1 MPNFEYNKDYPF
13 AAFITNLGKYNEG
26 ELVGEWVKFPT
37 TAEEM
42 QEVFKRIGI
51 GEKDDFGYVYEE
63 WFITDYDCY
72 VDGLY
77 DKLGEYSNID
87 ELNYLASKLDDMIQ
101 DDYNRF
107 CAAVHMGE
115 HTSSIQDLINLT
127 ENLDCYDVYAGI
139 GDDDDL
145 GRYFLEDVSAVPEYL
160 QNYIDYEAYGRDVRF
175 SQGGE
180 FTDFGYVVDSGSRF
194 VEFYNGGHED
204 IPEEY
209 RVMSFETEEELTD
222 EKRSEW
228 AKDLAFDLDEFF
240 RQQDPA
246 YATEN
251 PDEAAAKQALHDKLF
266 AGRISAI
273 VERLAALGQVEGD
286 YLPNRVANYKELT
299 GYEEFLDIDTDALRQ
314 AIQNP
319 DPSRVEAMLDF
330 AVKAEQEYAAEAAAY
345 VQTPDDIIRQAQ
357 ALQDQPDDHLTGESV
372 QTPRGSFHLTSL
384 SKEQMEAAGYGVH
397 HNSEDGRYHIMGNG
411 TRAFA
416 VVNAELKEQEHHAEV
431 SALAAEIDH
440 TFREY
445 SHDYAGFFPKED
457 VQRMVLAE
465 AIQEGKTPEIKT
477 GLINLSR
484 EMDIREEMAPLI
496 QKLDA
501 YEKDHNIGTYMV
513 YQLKGGDENRDI
525 RREPLDYVYS
535 IGRTLD
541 ATNYELVYAAS
552 LTPGETPDAIY
563 RDLNIDIPGNY
574 RGQPMCMSD
583 VLVFREYGKDTA
595 LYCDRAT
602 FIEVPQFLNPQQVK
616 EKENPLRTAEMT
628 IEDDYGMIDGV
639 INNGRRDEP
648 QGKPSI
654 RERLEAAKKEIAQ
667 QKPPEGKRPG
677 RDVPEQGD
685 L

>member
-1 MPNFEYNKDYPF
+1 MPKFEYDKDYPF

-37 TAEEM
+37 TPEEM

-51 GEKDDFGYVYEE
+51 GEKDDFGYEYEE

-87 ELNYLASKLDDMIQ
+87 ELNYLASKLDDMMQ
-101 DDYNRF
+101 YDYDKF
-107 CAAVHMGE
+107 CAAVTVGD

-127 ENLDCYDVYAGI
+127 ENLDCYEVYSDI
-139 GDDDDL
+139 DDDDDL
-145 GRYFLEDVSAVPEYL
+145 GRYYLEEVDVLQIPDYL
-160 QNYIDYEAYGRDVRF
+160 RGYIDYEAYGRDVRI
-175 SQGGE
+175 SEGGE
-180 FTDFGYVVDSGSRF
+180 YTDFGYVRDSGSRF
-194 VEFYNGGHED
+194 VEFYNGDRKD

-209 RVMSFETEEELTD
+209 RVMNFETELTD

-240 RQQDPA
+240 RQQDLV
-246 YATEN
+246 YAAEN

-266 AGRISAI
+266 DGKIAAI
-273 VERLAALGQVEGD
+273 DHRLAALGQVESD
-286 YLPNRVANYKELT
+286 YLPNRVANYKELI
-299 GYEEFLDIDTDALRQ
+299 GYEDFLDIDTDALRQ

-345 VQTPDDIIRQAQ
+345 VQTP
-357 ALQDQPDDHLTGESV
+357 
-372 QTPRGSFHLTSL
+372 RGSFSLTSL
-384 SKEQMEAAGYGVH
+384 SKEQMEAAGYGIH

-416 VVNAELKEQEHHAEV
+416 VVNAEVREREQQATAKE
-431 SALAAEIDH
+431 LAVDIDRLCRDHIQGYIH
-440 TFREY
+440 TFPRA
-445 SHDYAGFFPKED
+445 DYQQEIIAARIMEGETYLFKTQLLNFKQP
-457 VQRMVLAE
+457 E
-465 AIQEGKTPEIKT
+465 ATADTIR
-477 GLINLSR
+477 GLDNF
-484 EMDIREEMAPLI
+484 
-496 QKLDA
+496 
-501 YEKDHNIGTYMV
+501 EKDRGIGTYMV
-513 YQLKGGDENRDI
+513 YQLKHTEENHLLRF
-525 RREPLDYVYS
+525 EALDRLYAAGKTVDQS
-535 IGRTLD
+535 
-541 ATNYELVYAAS
+541 NYELVYAGPF
-552 LTPGETPDAIY
+552 TPGETLETIY
-563 RDLNIDIPGNY
+563 RDLNVNHPEDY
-574 RGQPMCMSD
+574 RGHSLSVSD
-583 VLVFREYGKDTA
+583 VVVLREYGKDTA
-595 LYCDRAT
+595 HYCDT
-602 FIEVPQFLNPQQVK
+602 IGFTEVPQFLNPQQSQ

-628 IEDDYGMIDGV
+628 IEDDYNMIDGV

-654 RERLEAAKKEIAQ
+654 RDRLEAAKKEIAQ

>member
-42 QEVFKRIGI
+42 QAVFKRIGI
-51 GEKDDFGYVYEE
+51 GERDDFGYVYEE

-77 DKLGEYSNID
+77 DKLGEYSSID
-87 ELNYLASKLDDMIQ
+87 ELNYLASKLDDMMQ

-107 CAAVHMGE
+107 CAAVSMGE

-127 ENLDCYDVYAGI
+127 ENLDCYDVYSDI
-139 GDDDDL
+139 GCDDDL
-145 GRYFLEDVSAVPEYL
+145 GRYYLEEVDIGAVPEYL

-175 SQGGE
+175 SEGGE
-180 FTDFGYVVDSGSRF
+180 YTDFGYVRDSGSRF
-194 VEFYNGGHED
+194 VEFYNGDHED

-209 RVMSFETEEELTD
+209 RVMNFETEEELSD

-228 AKDLAFDLDEFF
+228 AKDLAYDLDEFF
-240 RQQDPA
+240 RQHDPV
-246 YATEN
+246 YAAEN

-266 AGRISAI
+266 DGKIAAI
-273 VERLAALGQVEGD
+273 DQRLASMAQGPED
-286 YLPNRVANYKELT
+286 YLPTRVSNYKELI
-299 GYEEFLDIDTDALRQ
+299 GYEEHLDIDTDALRQ

-319 DPSRVEAMLDF
+319 DSSRVEDMLSF
-330 AVKAEQEYAAEAAAY
+330 AAKVEQEYAAEAAAY
-345 VQTPDDIIRQAQ
+345 VQTPADIIRQAQ
-357 ALQDQPDDHLTGESV
+357 ALQDQPDDHLTGERI
-372 QTPRGSFHLTSL
+372 QTPRGSFHLTDL
-384 SKEQMEAAGYGVH
+384 SREQMEAAGYGIH
-397 HNSEDGRYHIMGNG
+397 HNSDDGRYHIMGNG

-416 VVNAELKEQEHHAEV
+416 VVNAEFREREQQETAKE
-431 SALAAEIDH
+431 LAVDIDRLCRDHIQGYVH
-440 TFREY
+440 TFPRA
-445 SHDYAGFFPKED
+445 DYQQEIIAARIMEGETYLFKTQLLNFKQP
-457 VQRMVLAE
+457 E
-465 AIQEGKTPEIKT
+465 ATADT
-477 GLINLSR
+477 
-484 EMDIREEMAPLI
+484 IRR
-496 QKLDA
+496 LDDF
-501 YEKDHNIGTYMV
+501 EKDRGIGTYMV
-513 YQLKGGDENRDI
+513 YQLKGGDETRDL
-525 RREPLDYVYS
+525 RFESLDRLAQLGYTV
-535 IGRTLD
+535 D
-541 ATNYELVYAAS
+541 PANYDLIYAAAF
-552 LTPGETPDAIY
+552 TPGETLETIY
-563 RDLNIDIPGNY
+563 RDLNVDRPDDF
-574 RGQPMCMSD
+574 RGHSLSVSD
-583 VLVFREYGKDTA
+583 VVVLREYGKDTA
-595 LYCDRAT
+595 HYCDSIGFA
-602 FIEVPQFLNPQQVK
+602 EVPQFLNPQQTQ

>member
-26 ELVGEWVKFPT
+26 ELVGEWVRFPT

-42 QEVFKRIGI
+42 QKVFKRIGI

-77 DKLGEYSNID
+77 DKLGEYSSID
-87 ELNYLASKLDDMIQ
+87 ELNYLASKLDDMMQ

-107 CAAVHMGE
+107 CAAVYMGE
-115 HTSSIQDLINLT
+115 HTDSIQSLINLT
-127 ENLDCYDVYAGI
+127 ENLDCYDVYADI

-180 FTDFGYVVDSGSRF
+180 YTDFGYVVDSGSRF
-194 VEFYNGGHED
+194 VEFYNGDHED

-209 RVMSFETEEELTD
+209 RVMSFETEEELSD

-240 RQQDPA
+240 RQHDPV
-246 YATEN
+246 YAAEN

-266 AGRISAI
+266 DGKIAAI
-273 VERLAALGQVEGD
+273 DQRLASMAQGPDD
-286 YLPNRVANYKELT
+286 YLPTRVSNYKELI
-299 GYEEFLDIDTDALRQ
+299 GYEEHLDIDTDALRQ

-319 DPSRVEAMLDF
+319 DPSRVEDMLSF
-330 AVKAEQEYAAEAAAY
+330 AAKAEQEYAAEAAAY
-345 VQTPDDIIRQAQ
+345 VQTPADIIRQAQ
-357 ALQDQPDDHLTGESV
+357 ALQDQPDDHLTGDTV

-397 HNSEDGRYHIMGNG
+397 HNSDDGRYHIMGNG

-416 VVNAELKEQEHHAEV
+416 VVNAEVREREQQATAKELAVDIDRLCRDHIQGYVYTFPRADYQQEII
-431 SALAAEIDH
+431 AARIMEGE
-440 TFREY
+440 TYLFKTQLLN
-445 SHDYAGFFPKED
+445 FKQP
-457 VQRMVLAE
+457 E
-465 AIQEGKTPEIKT
+465 ATADT
-477 GLINLSR
+477 
-484 EMDIREEMAPLI
+484 IRR
-496 QKLDA
+496 LDDF
-501 YEKDHNIGTYMV
+501 EKDRGIGTYMV
-513 YQLKGGDENRDI
+513 YQLKHTEENQLLRF
-525 RREPLDYVYS
+525 EALDRLYAAGKTVDPS
-535 IGRTLD
+535 
-541 ATNYELVYAAS
+541 NYELVYAGPF
-552 LTPGETPDAIY
+552 TPGETLETIY
-563 RDLNIDIPGNY
+563 RDLNVNHPEDYHGY
-574 RGQPMCMSD
+574 SLSMSD
-583 VLVFREYGKDTA
+583 VVVLREYGKDTA
-595 LYCDRAT
+595 HYCDT
-602 FIEVPQFLNPQQVK
+602 IGFTEVPQFLNPQQTQ

-654 RERLEAAKKEIAQ
+654 RDRLEAAKKECSQ
-667 QKPPEGKRPG
+667 QKPPEGKRSG
-677 RDVPEQGD
+677 RDTPERSEP
-685 L
+685 

>member
-37 TAEEM
+37 TAEKM

-51 GEKDDFGYVYEE
+51 GEKDDFGCVYEE

-87 ELNYLASKLDDMIQ
+87 ELNYLASKLDDMMQ
-101 DDYNRF
+101 YDYDKF
-107 CAAVHMGE
+107 CAAVSMGD
-115 HTSSIQDLINLT
+115 HTNSIQDLINLT
-127 ENLDCYDVYAGI
+127 ENLDCYEVYSDI
-139 GDDDDL
+139 DDDDDL
-145 GRYFLEDVSAVPEYL
+145 GRYYLDEVDVLQIPDYL
-160 QNYIDYEAYGRDVRF
+160 KGYIDYEAYGRDVRI
-175 SQGGE
+175 SEGGE
-180 FTDFGYVVDSGSRF
+180 YTDFGYVRDSGSRF
-194 VEFYNGGHED
+194 VEFYNGDREGS
-204 IPEEY
+204 PEEY
-209 RVMSFETEEELTD
+209 RVMSFETELTD

-228 AKDLAFDLDEFF
+228 AKYLAFDLDEFF
-240 RQQDPA
+240 RQQDPV
-246 YATEN
+246 YAAEN

-266 AGRISAI
+266 DGKISAI
-273 VERLAALGQVEGD
+273 DQRLVDLGQVEGD

-299 GYEEFLDIDTDALRQ
+299 GYEEFLDIDTDALREVV
-314 AIQNP
+314 QNP
-319 DPSRVEAMLDF
+319 DPSRVESMLDF
-330 AVKAEQEYAAEAAAY
+330 AVKAEQEYAAEAAAF
-345 VQTPDDIIRQAQ
+345 VQTPEDIIRQAQ
-357 ALQDQPDDHLTGESV
+357 ALQDQPDDHLTGESI

-384 SKEQMEAAGYGVH
+384 SKEEMESAGYGVH

-416 VVNAELKEQEHHAEV
+416 VVSAEIQEQEHQAEV
-431 SALAAEIDH
+431 AAMAAEIDH

-465 AIQEGKTPEIKT
+465 AIQEGRTPEIKT

-484 EMDIREEMAPLI
+484 EMDIREEVAPLI
-496 QKLDA
+496 AKLDA
-501 YEKDHNIGTYMV
+501 YEKEHNIGTYMV
-513 YQLKGGDENRDI
+513 YQLKGGEETRDL
-525 RREPLDYVYS
+525 RFESLDHLAQLGYTV
-535 IGRTLD
+535 D
-541 ATNYELVYAAS
+541 PANYDLIYAAAF
-552 LTPGETPDAIY
+552 TPGETLETIY
-563 RDLNIDIPGNY
+563 RDLNVDRPETF
-574 RGQPMCMSD
+574 RGHSLSMAD
-583 VLVFREYGKDTA
+583 VVVLREYGKDTA
-595 LYCDRAT
+595 HYCDTVGFA
-602 FIEVPQFLNPQQVK
+602 EVPQCLNPQQPQ

-654 RERLEAAKKEIAQ
+654 IAKLEAAKKECAGR
-667 QKPPEGKRPG
+667 KAPEAKHPEKGA
-677 RDVPEQGD
+677 PEQGA